1 MPSSSEMIPTFRGY
15 IGSTKDAL
23 LVIQGVLSGQLSAV
37 PRRPHDGER
46 IDLIASG
53 NVFVFI
59 EERSGIKRW
68 TDGVAWSPSRILGR
82 FLVYRELDRQALTNS
97 KEKGSRLT
105 EKAKRKRKSSGDLIK
120 DSMGNGSTPSTVSGS
135 SSGVLLDGD
144 AQRQPNRQLV
154 GSLIASYA
162 FKESGL
168 IKKTMS
174 VTVNRVDSNQRPSS
188 EIIHLVSYYCADDV
202 LNGVLVRPS
211 DSPQLKDLQ
220 LAPELWAAV
229 KDSSLG
235 GKIPIEDEA
244 YYLMDSNNSV
254 ALGFNTQMFQGQ
266 PGQMIM
272 PQSQGHLPV
281 GAPPPGMNA
290 GLQGPAMYGVP
301 TYPYQPN
308 AGMPPYS
315 SQGQP
320 QGHAMSFSLPPPL
333 NHGHGHSSSIG
344 STSEYANEMNVGGNQ
359 GSYQQRLSQQY
370 VPYVPLQGPTG
381 QQQQQQMSLPQQG
394 IQGQQQQQPLPDS
407 PTKREFVPA
416 SSQNYFPAGVA
427 GSSQVPR
434 QGDLNPGANN
444 ITNIPPNMTG
454 SQPVPGGQPNKWPT
468 SYEETGGYYQ
478 FQQPH

>member
-1 MPSSSEMIPTFRGY
+1 MIPTFRGY

-120 DSMGNGSTPSTVSGS
+120 DSMGN
-135 SSGVLLDGD
+135 D

-220 LAPELWAAV
+220 LAPE
-229 KDSSLG
+229 
-235 GKIPIEDEA
+235 
-244 YYLMDSNNSV
+244 
-254 ALGFNTQMFQGQ
+254 
-266 PGQMIM
+266 
-272 PQSQGHLPV
+272 
-281 GAPPPGMNA
+281 
-290 GLQGPAMYGVP
+290 
-301 TYPYQPN
+301 
-308 AGMPPYS
+308 
-315 SQGQP
+315 
-320 QGHAMSFSLPPPL
+320 
-333 NHGHGHSSSIG
+333 
-344 STSEYANEMNVGGNQ
+344 
-359 GSYQQRLSQQY
+359 
-370 VPYVPLQGPTG
+370 
-381 QQQQQQMSLPQQG
+381 
-394 IQGQQQQQPLPDS
+394 
-407 PTKREFVPA
+407 
-416 SSQNYFPAGVA
+416 
-427 GSSQVPR
+427 
-434 QGDLNPGANN
+434 
-444 ITNIPPNMTG
+444 
-454 SQPVPGGQPNKWPT
+454 
-468 SYEETGGYYQ
+468 
-478 FQQPH
+478 